1 MIDADV
7 ISKNVKNDIAILK
20 LKTSSSITSR
30 ELKFG
35 DSSKARMGEKVFTIG
50 FPVSSVLGERPKY
63 TEGVISAVTGIK
75 DDPTVFQITV
85 PMQPGNSGGPLFNQR
100 GEVIGITT
108 ASLSLRATEAL
119 GAIPQNINYALKSSF
134 VKNLLASIPESLLSN
149 RGIVVVPKDP
159 ENSLADFIEAVTGN
173 VVLIEAKE

>member
-1 MIDADV
+1 MGIDAQ
-7 ISKNVKNDIAILK
+7 NDIAILK
-20 LKTSSSITSR
+20 LKASPSFESR
-30 ELKFG
+30 ELRFG
-35 DSSKARMGEKVFTIG
+35 DSSKIRMGEKVFTLG
-50 FPVSSVLGERPKY
+50 FPASFVLGERPKY

-85 PMQPGNSGGPLFNQR
+85 PIQPGNSGGPLFNEK
-100 GEVIGITT
+100 GEVIGVIT
-108 ASLSLRATEAL
+108 ASLSLRAVEVL

-134 VKNLLASIPESLLSN
+134 VENLLTLIPESLLSN

-159 ENSLADFIEAVTGN
+159 ENSLTDFIEVVTGN